1 MKTKYIVMIQNDA
14 YPEPEICLE
23 SDDPNL
29 PGIYESELDAKA
41 FIQYMVVEV
50 GYPREDYFIC
60 EVNKVVTMRKTDEFE
75 VMT

>member
-1 MKTKYIVMIQNDA
+1 MKTKYIVMIQNDV

-23 SDDPNL
+23 PDGTEL

-41 FIQYMVVEV
+41 FIQYMVEV

-60 EVNKVVTMRKTDEFE
+60 EVNRIEVSHKTD
-75 VMT
+75 VLVGLK